1 MINIPHSPLWMA
13 SMVIFSFAQ
22 ASQGTYVA
30 TYGGDEGGLR
40 RRHGATSIVEALH
53 GLHISEP
60 KDIRDPFLEEGS
72 SSSESDLASSPSS
85 TCSDISQ
92 EDGSWDFED
101 IPSKKP
107 YPSFLYPLESEIPY
121 TPKDL
126 QSFLRY
132 IDIHI
137 PRIDTVKSSG
147 FQRGFFSQIILS
159 GDVSKNPYN
168 VSGCDIWN
176 KLKEIY
182 PEKYE
187 TFVHMKVTLPSEPA
201 IPEGYFE
208 RAGPFLQGMFCNFQG
223 WKYFHKN
230 KNVLKI
236 FYEQDFNRIHFLV
249 KDAYKRAFDFFEK
262 AIACGEKEAYYWLGE
277 MYAKGMVEGMVDRK
291 INYEQAIGYF
301 LNAAQH
307 GSFNAFKALGLMYAQ
322 GKGVDRDIDQA
333 IHYFEQALAHR
344 RTSIQE
350 KEALKYLEELK
361 SPVAETS

>member
-1 MINIPHSPLWMA
+1 MINIPRSSLWMA

-22 ASQGTYVA
+22 ASQGTYMA

-40 RRHGATSIVEALH
+40 RRHGATNIVEALH

-132 IDIHI
+132 LHIHNTWEDISN
-137 PRIDTVKSSG
+137 SSG
-147 FQRGFFSQIILS
+147 FPKEIFPRTINKSNLLWKDCQH
-159 GDVSKNPYN
+159 
-168 VSGCDIWN
+168 IWE

-182 PEKYE
+182 PKDYE
-187 TFVHMKVTLPSEPA
+187 IFNPMRDKLPSKPY
-201 IPEGYFE
+201 IPPGYLE
-208 RAGPFLQGMFCNFQG
+208 QAPIELKGMHYYFQG
-223 WKYFHKN
+223 WVYFHYK
-230 KNVLKI
+230 KDILKI
-236 FYEQDFNRIHFLV
+236 FYPIDFHKADLLFER
-249 KDAYKRAFDFFEK
+249 DAYKRAFDFFEK

-291 INYEQAIGYF
+291 INYEQARRYF
-301 LNAAQH
+301 LNAANH
-307 GSFNAFKALGLMYAQ
+307 GSFNAFKALGLMCAQ
-322 GKGVDRDIDQA
+322 GKGVARDIDQA